1 MTAKAKAKKEDSF
14 EDSLSRLEDIVG
26 RLEAGDIDLESSV
39 AAFEEGVALVR
50 ALNKRLDTVQS
61 KIEKL
66 ARSAGGV
73 LETEEREDG

>member
-14 EDSLSRLEDIVG
+14 EDSLSRLEDIIG

-73 LETEEREDG
+73 LETEELEDD

>member
-50 ALNKRLDTVQS
+50 ALNKRLDIVQS

-73 LETEEREDG
+73 LETEELEDG

>member
-50 ALNKRLDTVQS
+50 TLNKRLDTVQS

-73 LETEEREDG
+73 LETEELEDG

>member
-14 EDSLSRLEDIVG
+14 EDALSRLEDIIG

-39 AAFEEGVALVR
+39 ADFEEGVALVR

-73 LETEEREDG
+73 LETEELEDG

>member
-50 ALNKRLDTVQS
+50 TLNKRLDTVQS

-73 LETEEREDG
+73 LETAELEDG

>member
-14 EDSLSRLEDIVG
+14 EESLSRLEDIVG

-50 ALNKRLDTVQS
+50 TLNKRLDTVQS

-73 LETEEREDG
+73 LETEELEDG

>member
-50 ALNKRLDTVQS
+50 ALNKRLDIVQS

-73 LETEEREDG
+73 LETEELEDD

>member
-14 EDSLSRLEDIVG
+14 EDSLSRL
-26 RLEAGDIDLESSV
+26 
-39 AAFEEGVALVR
+39 AFEEGVALVR

-73 LETEEREDG
+73 LETEELEDG

>member
-39 AAFEEGVALVR
+39 AAFEEGVAVVR

-73 LETEEREDG
+73 LETEELEDG

>member
-73 LETEEREDG
+73 LETEELEDG

>member
-73 LETEEREDG
+73 LETEELEDD